1 MQSVVAGSGARASG
15 VMLERGAEMSVLA
28 ECLSAVRQSSRGQ
41 VLLVGGEAGIGKT
54 TLVQRFCDEHR
65 PSARVLWG
73 ACDPLF
79 TPRPLGPLLAVAHS
93 SGGEFA
99 KAVEAGAMPYEVV
112 AALSRE
118 LGTRSPTI
126 FVLEDVHW
134 ADEATLDVLK
144 LLARRTE
151 SVPALVVASY
161 RDEGL
166 DPAHPLRMVL
176 GELAMSGAVRR
187 IRLDRLSGEAVAQL
201 AEPHGVDVDELYG
214 KTAGNPFFVVEAL
227 AAGENR
233 IPDTVRDAVLARVA
247 RLGPEAR
254 SLLEAVAVVPQH
266 VEPWLLEAL
275 AADAVDRLDECVASG
290 MLVFDADGIVFR
302 HELGRLAVEESV
314 SPHRALVLHRKA
326 LAALTHPPDGAPELA
341 RLAHHA
347 EAAGDAEAVL
357 RFAPEAGDRAASLG
371 AYREAAAQ
379 YARALRF
386 DDLLPAA
393 DRAELLERRSRAC
406 YVTDQNDEAIEAI
419 EAALDCRR
427 QLGQV
432 LEEGD
437 DLRWLSQ
444 ILWCPGR
451 ATESAR
457 VASEAVALL
466 EGLEPGRELAMAY
479 ANLADAYAGDGRAS
493 DAVTWAGR
501 ALELAERLGEIE
513 IAVHARTTIG
523 GCGGAEGTP
532 QLEESLERAR
542 RAGLAE
548 KAGRTYIWLAGTTVS
563 DRRYAVAAR
572 HLDAGIDFCSDHGLE
587 RDRLYLVAYRSR
599 LELDRGRWGEAADS
613 ATSVLRVRRT
623 SITPRLVALVV
634 LGLVRARRGDPGHRE
649 ALDEAWALAEP
660 TDELTRLGFVA
671 AARAEA
677 AWLEGSADA
686 VAEATK
692 DTLPLALDRGF
703 WLLAGELV
711 DWRRRAGLD
720 HDVHVD
726 VAEPYALQLAGEW
739 ARAAERWREIGCPY
753 EAALALADADD
764 EDALRRALDELH
776 GLGARPAAAIVARR
790 LRERGARGLPRGPR
804 PATRDNP
811 AELTPR
817 ELEVLTLLADGL
829 RNAEIAARLVLSVR
843 TVDHHVSAILRK
855 LGVRTRV
862 QASVEAARLGL
873 AGDSRPQDRR

>member
-1 MQSVVAGSGARASG
+1 MQSVVTGSGARASG
-15 VMLERGAEMSVLA
+15 FMLERGAEMSVLA
-28 ECLSAVRQSSRGQ
+28 ECLSAVGQSSRGQ

-54 TLVQRFCDEHR
+54 TLVQRFCDQHR

-79 TPRPLGPLLAVAHS
+79 TPSPLGPLLAVAHA
-93 SGGEFA
+93 SGGELA
-99 KAVEAGAMPYEVV
+99 EAVESGAMPYEVV
-112 AALSRE
+112 TALSRE
-118 LGTRSPTI
+118 LGTRAPTI

-144 LLARRTE
+144 LLARRAE
-151 SVPALVVASY
+151 SVPALVVASF

-176 GELAMSGAVRR
+176 GELATSRAVGR
-187 IRLDRLSGEAVAQL
+187 IRLNRLSPQAVAQL
-201 AEPHGVDVDELYG
+201 AEAHGVDAAELYG

-227 AAGENR
+227 VAGEKR
-233 IPDTVRDAVLARVA
+233 IPDTVRDAVLARVV
-247 RLGPEAR
+247 RLSPEAR
-254 SLLEAVAVVPQH
+254 SLLEAVAIVPQH

-275 AADAVDRLDECVASG
+275 AAEAVDRLDECVTSG
-290 MLVFDADGIVFR
+290 MLVFDAGGVVFR
-302 HELGRLAVEESV
+302 HELGRLAVEESI

-326 LAALTHPPDGAPELA
+326 LAALVDPPDGPPEPT

-347 EAAGDAEAVL
+347 EAAGDGEAVL
-357 RFAPEAGDRAASLG
+357 RFAPAAGGRAASVG
-371 AYREAAAQ
+371 AYREAAEQ

-386 DDLLPAA
+386 GDLLPAA
-393 DRAELLERRSRAC
+393 ERADLLERRSRAC
-406 YVTDQNDEAIEAI
+406 YVTDQNDEAIAAI
-419 EAALDCRR
+419 EEALDCRR
-427 QLGQV
+427 ELGQV

-451 ATESAR
+451 AIESAR
-457 VASEAVALL
+457 VAREAVALL

-479 ANLADAYAGDGRAS
+479 AILADAYAGEGRPH
-493 DAVTWAGR
+493 DAVTWSGR
-501 ALELAERLGEIE
+501 ALELAERLGETE
-513 IAVHARTTIG
+513 IVVHARTTIG
-523 GCGGAEGTP
+523 GCTGADGTA
-532 QLEESLERAR
+532 QLERSLELAR
-542 RAGLAE
+542 SAGLAE
-548 KAGRTYIWLAGTTVS
+548 EAGRTYIWLAGTTVS
-563 DRRYAVAAR
+563 DRRYDVTDR
-572 HLDAGIDFCSDHGLE
+572 HLDEGLDYCSDHGLE
-587 RDRLYLVAYRSR
+587 RDRVYLVAYQSR
-599 LELDRGRWGEAADS
+599 LQLDRGLWDKAADS
-613 ATSVLRVRRT
+613 ATAVLRISRT

-649 ALDEAWALAEP
+649 ALDEAWELAEP
-660 TDELTRLGFVA
+660 TAEVTRLGFVA
-671 AARAEA
+671 AARAES

-686 VAEATK
+686 VAEATR
-692 DTLPLALDRGF
+692 DTLALAVDRGF
-703 WLLAGELV
+703 SSLAAELV

-720 HDVHVD
+720 HEVHVD
-726 VAEPYALQLAGEW
+726 VAGPYAFQLAGES
-739 ARAAERWREIGCPY
+739 ARAADCWREIGCPY

-764 EDALRRALDELH
+764 EDALRRALDDLY

-804 PATRDNP
+804 TATRGNP
-811 AELTPR
+811 AGLTAR
-817 ELEVLTLLADGL
+817 EVEVLALLADGL

-862 QASVEAARLGL
+862 EASAAAARLGL
-873 AGDSRPQDRR
+873 TESSGPRARR